1 MNVFIIGNNLT
12 WLEMITNNGTRG
24 SGVMVLGLTAKPF
37 SVDGGETQSPHS
49 RVGNI
54 SPDLFRLLFSRPH
67 FHSILGNP
75 LSQISRRTL
84 GCCLLLSELPYQ
96 CRQLSGLLSVVLGDP
111 DFNERRSQ
119 SPNSF
124 HLSLFYETKKCLRTL
139 GREHLQVW
147 GQPHT
152 LFVHRLLLGAEVL
165 FNCCMPVLVRAKMV
179 PEYLP
184 AVKLTFNTCEWK

>member
-12 WLEMITNNGTRG
+12 WLKIITNSGARG
-24 SGVMVLGLTAKPF
+24 SGVMVFRLTAKPF
-37 SVDGGETQSPHS
+37 SVGGGETQSLHS

-75 LSQISRRTL
+75 LSQISRRTS
-84 GCCLLLSELPYQ
+84 GCCLFLSELLCQ
-96 CRQLSGLLSVVLGDP
+96 CRQLSGLLSVILGDP
-111 DFNERRSQ
+111 DFNERLSQ
-119 SPNSF
+119 SANSSD
-124 HLSLFYETKKCLRTL
+124 LSLFYEMKKCLRAL

-152 LFVHRLLLGAEVL
+152 LFVHHLLLGAEVL

-184 AVKLTFNTCEWK
+184 AVKLTFNMCEWK